1 MNAGVITTFYL
12 IILFLLNLAYP
23 FKILR
28 QEFSIF
34 LDEFQFIIYRKKLF
48 FCLRYGTNIFQ
59 VLEKVKTLTPQLIHQ
74 KQVYYQTL
82 FEVTSEFLSNN

>member
-34 LDEFQFIIYRKKLF
+34 
-48 FCLRYGTNIFQ
+48 
-59 VLEKVKTLTPQLIHQ
+59 
-74 KQVYYQTL
+74 
-82 FEVTSEFLSNN
+82 